1 MGENNI
7 VSLANY
13 AETKINKSK
22 YAELNNIGEFE
33 KLQNLLEEHNIESHV
48 VTAGLI
54 VPIVMPDFI
63 LDVTINED
71 DYFEV
76 NLHKTS
82 SFIRPSYDW
91 TFRYTEIQQ
100 VFLQVKALVECYSLG
115 LDEGKHLQKIESKT
129 IDRQ

>member
-1 MGENNI
+1 MNENNI
-7 VSLANY
+7 VSLATY
-13 AETKINKSK
+13 AETKTTKSK

-48 VTAGLI
+48 ATEGLI
-54 VPIVMPDFI
+54 IPLVMPNFM

-82 SFIRPSYDW
+82 TFKRNSYDW
-91 TFRYTEIQQ
+91 TFRYTEIQH

-115 LDEGKHLQKIESKT
+115 LAEGKHLQKIESKV
-129 IDRQ
+129 Q

>member
-1 MGENNI
+1 MSENNI
-7 VSLANY
+7 VSLVNYVGNKAN
-13 AETKINKSK
+13 KIKHV
-22 YAELNNIGEFE
+22 ELNNIGKLE
-33 KLQNLLEEHNIESHV
+33 KIQVLLKEHNIESHV

-54 VPIVMPDFI
+54 VPIVMPDFM

-91 TFRYTEIQQ
+91 TFRYTEIQH
-100 VFLQVKALVECYSLG
+100 VFLQVKALVECYSIG
-115 LDEGKHLQKIESKT
+115 LDEGKHLQRIESKV
-129 IDRQ
+129 R